1 MTRDAL
7 IAALSR
13 AAMPEGAPDGT
24 VDSVLRPAAV
34 LLAMQD
40 GRLWLTKRS
49 SGLRHHPGQI
59 ALPGG
64 KLDAGDSGPVAC
76 ALREAQEEVG
86 LSRDAVKVLGQLPAH
101 PTVTGFTVTPVL
113 AEITAPFTPFAQA
126 GEVEEIF
133 AVPLDHVLNPD
144 RYVQQSRIWAGQMRT
159 YWTVPWGPYYI
170 WGVTAGILYD
180 LASRMR

>member
-7 IAALSR
+7 IAALSC
-13 AAMPEGAPDGT
+13 AAIPAGP
-24 VDSVLRPAAV
+24 VDPALRPAAV
-34 LLAMQD
+34 LLAVQD
-40 GRLWLTKRS
+40 GRLWLTKRA

-64 KLDAGDSGPVAC
+64 KLDVGDADPVAC

-86 LSRDAVKVLGQLPAH
+86 LSRNAVEVLGQLPAH

-113 AEITAPFTPFAQA
+113 AEITAPFTPFPQV

-133 AVPLDHVLNPD
+133 AVPLDHVLDPA
-144 RYVQQSRIWAGQMRT
+144 RYVQHSRIWAGHLRT

-170 WGVTAGILYD
+170 WGVTAEILRD
-180 LASRMR
+180 LALRMR